1 MNLLG
6 LVAALGCNT
15 SLAII
20 DKTSGT
26 LMKSRDT
33 VLPFSFFKTTMCAVF
48 ALLLLPFGE
57 LKIDTWG
64 ILISLGAGIF
74 HALSVVLIMHCL
86 RNNPAVYVN
95 LFMASGILLPSA
107 FDWIFVY
114 KQVKPLE
121 LLILALTVFSL
132 SLVLNF
138 KKAVSDR
145 KQAGLG
151 LLTVMFFCYG
161 MLMVM
166 QGAFPKLCEGGSK
179 TLFSAI
185 MYGSSAMMLG
195 TICLFK
201 KAHFDFGK
209 KLTALGLTAAVL
221 NLAINLLLTSLSA
234 VLPSSAVFPAV
245 HGLKLVAI
253 TLLSSVLWKEKL
265 TPKQMIGSFM
275 TIICVCIIGG

>member
-20 DKTSGT
+20 DKSSGN

-57 LKIDTWG
+57 LKIDGCG
-64 ILISLGAGIF
+64 IAVSLGAGIF

-114 KQVKPLE
+114 GKVKALE
-121 LLILALTVFSL
+121 LLILVLTVFSL

-138 KKAVSDR
+138 KRGK
-145 KQAGLG
+145 AGLG

-166 QGAFPKLCEGGSK
+166 QGAFPKLCVGGSK

-185 MYGSSAMMLG
+185 MYGSSAIMLG

-201 KAHFDFGK
+201 KSPFDFGK
-209 KLTALGLTAAVL
+209 KLTSLGLTAAVL
-221 NLAINLLLTSLSA
+221 NLAINLLLTTLSA
-234 VLPSSAVFPAV
+234 SLPSSAVFPAV

-265 TPKQMIGSFM
+265 TPKQMVGSFI

>member
-6 LVAALGCNT
+6 LVGALACNT
-15 SLAII
+15 SLAVI

-26 LMKSRDT
+26 LMKSRDN
-33 VLPFSFFKTTMCAVF
+33 VLPFSFFKTLLCALF

-57 LKIDTWG
+57 LKIDAWG
-64 ILISLGAGIF
+64 VAVSLGAGIF

-86 RNNPAVYVN
+86 RSSPAVYVN

-114 KQVKPLE
+114 KAVKPLE
-121 LLILALTVFSL
+121 LLLLVMTVFSL

-138 KKAVSDR
+138 KKG
-145 KQAGLG
+145 KAGLG

-166 QGAFPKLCEGGSK
+166 QGAFPKLCPSGSK

-185 MYGSSAMMLG
+185 MYGSSAVMLG
-195 TICLFK
+195 TLCAFK
-201 KAHFDFGK
+201 RTRFDFGSR
-209 KLTALGLTAAVL
+209 LVTLGTVAAVL

-234 VLPSSAVFPAV
+234 SLPSAAVFPAV

-253 TLLSSVLWKEKL
+253 TLLSFALWKEKL
-265 TPKQMIGSFM
+265 TPRQMAGSFM
-275 TIICVCIIGG
+275 TIICVCIIGV